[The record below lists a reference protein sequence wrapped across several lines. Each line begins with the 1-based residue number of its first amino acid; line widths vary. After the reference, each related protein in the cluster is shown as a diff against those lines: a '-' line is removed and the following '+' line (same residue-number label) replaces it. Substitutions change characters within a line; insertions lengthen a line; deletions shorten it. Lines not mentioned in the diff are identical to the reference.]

1 MRTTMQLRHAA
12 TVPFDRR
19 FVEGSRARTFPSVRR
34 PRYLKENLRVLAFGL
49 VKVPLIGYV
58 APRVVEL
65 SADRVV
71 FRIRLRRRTRNH
83 IGSMYCGVLCT
94 GADVT
99 AASLAIRS
107 IELAGQKMSLVFK
120 DMKASF
126 LRRAEGDTLFTCDD
140 GPLIREMIAEV
151 ATTSGR
157 VERPVTV
164 TATCPSASGAEP
176 VARFTL
182 TLSLK
187 KAA

>member
-1 MRTTMQLRHAA
+1 MQLRHAT
-12 TVPFDRR
+12 TVPFERR
-19 FVEGSRARTFPSVRR
+19 FVEGSRARTFRSLRR

-65 SADRVV
+65 SDDRVV

-126 LRRAEGDTLFTCDD
+126 LRRAEGDTLFACDD

-164 TATCPSASGAEP
+164 TATCPSASGAEA

>member
-1 MRTTMQLRHAA
+1 MRTTMQLRRAA

-65 SADRVV
+65 TADRVV